1 MSVSLPG
8 DVRRERRGVASRAL
22 GLQTA
27 ISDPT
32 ERGDGDE
39 ENNNEDEPFIDVS
52 IAILS
57 CREEIQL

>member
-1 MSVSLPG
+1 MSISLPG

-22 GLQTA
+22 GLETG

-39 ENNNEDEPFIDVS
+39 ENDNEDEPCVDIN
-52 IAILS
+52 IGILS
-57 CREEIQL
+57 SREEIKL